1 MSDLDEVI
9 TSLRLKLA
17 AAEEQKRRAAEVEAE
32 TKADP
37 VKTLEDFLTRLRG
50 DIERNSYSKSF
61 PMAGF
66 YDRRTVR
73 YLEPIL
79 DMLKR
84 IDERLNVL
92 EAKASMS
99 EPKRSPVRHNN
110 DVTITL

>member
-32 TKADP
+32 TKSDS
-37 VKTLEDFLTRLRG
+37 VKRLETIVNQTKQS
-50 DIERNSYSKSF
+50 IEYHYRKKQWSEQHQASR
-61 PMAGF
+61 A
-66 YDRRTVR
+66 VA

-84 IDERLNVL
+84 IEERLNVL

>member
-17 AAEEQKRRAAEVEAE
+17 AAEEQKRRAAEVEA
-32 TKADP
+32 DP
-37 VKTLEDFLTRLRG
+37 LKTLENAITQLKG

-61 PMAGF
+61 PLAGF
-66 YDRRTVR
+66 YDRRTVA
-73 YLEPIL
+73 YLQPIL

-84 IDERLNVL
+84 IEERLDVL
-92 EAKASMS
+92 ETKKSAP
-99 EPKRSPVRHNN
+99 EPKRYPVRHNN

>member
-37 VKTLEDFLTRLRG
+37 VKTLETIVNQMKQN
-50 DIERNSYSKSF
+50 IEYHERKKQWHERIH
-61 PMAGF
+61 AAT
-66 YDRRTVR
+66 TVA

-84 IDERLNVL
+84 IEERLDVL
-92 EAKASMS
+92 EQQ
-99 EPKRSPVRHNN
+99 
-110 DVTITL
+110 

>member
-37 VKTLEDFLTRLRG
+37 VKTLETIVNQTRHS
-50 DIERNSYSKSF
+50 IENFERRKLWH
-61 PMAGF
+61 
-66 YDRRTVR
+66 DRIHACQTVA

-92 EAKASMS
+92 EAKALMS

-110 DVTITL
+110 DVNITL